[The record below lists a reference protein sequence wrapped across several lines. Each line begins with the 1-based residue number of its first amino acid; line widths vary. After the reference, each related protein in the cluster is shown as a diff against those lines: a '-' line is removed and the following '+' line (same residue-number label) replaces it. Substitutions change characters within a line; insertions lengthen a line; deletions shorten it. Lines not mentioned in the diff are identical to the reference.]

1 LNPELRTDSRKIMAD
16 KKQAIPSVKQSA
28 AVAIAGLTERL
39 GHSIA
44 KAMITASRKANRCSV
59 GLVLDARCFA
69 VALRIGVSPFGVI
82 NPESDESSGW
92 DLGRSYL
99 CCRI

>member
-1 LNPELRTDSRKIMAD
+1 MAD
-16 KKQAIPSVKQSA
+16 KKQATPRAKQST

-44 KAMITASRKANRCSV
+44 KEMITTSRKANRCSV
-59 GLVLDARCFA
+59 DLLLDARCFA
-69 VALRIGVSPFGVI
+69 VALRIGISPFGVI
-82 NPESDESSGW
+82 NPESDERSGS
-92 DLGRSYL
+92 DFGRNYL